1 LDQIAAIVQGGICV
15 PQSGTLTQVLRRRPA
30 PTSVKTC
37 VRSRMSFFGDRKP
50 LSVIARGSQGPPRG
64 GRTVWPPMYV
74 CEGEVEG
81 ACEV

>member
-1 LDQIAAIVQGGICV
+1 M

-64 GRTVWPPMYV
+64 GRTVGPRCMCV
-74 CEGEVEG
+74 RERSKVG
-81 ACEV
+81 ARYNL

>member
-1 LDQIAAIVQGGICV
+1 M

-50 LSVIARGSQGPPRG
+50 LSVIVRGSQGPPRG
-64 GRTVWPPMYV
+64 GRTVGPRCMFERERSKVGTRYNL
-74 CEGEVEG
+74 
-81 ACEV
+81 